1 MWWTASKGIDDAD
14 DLACNQTMN
23 PADPQSWIDIVARA
37 KDDDPVLSPCIGVCV
52 LDPASGFCTGC
63 ARTLGEIAA
72 WSGASEA
79 QRRTIK
85 AALPARRAGLT
96 HTR

>member
-1 MWWTASKGIDDAD
+1 
-14 DLACNQTMN
+14 MN
-23 PADPQSWIDIVARA
+23 PADPQSWIDIAARA

-52 LDPASGFCTGC
+52 LDPVSGFCTGC

-72 WSGASEA
+72 WSSASEA

-85 AALPARRAGLT
+85 AALPARRAGLNRT
-96 HTR
+96 A